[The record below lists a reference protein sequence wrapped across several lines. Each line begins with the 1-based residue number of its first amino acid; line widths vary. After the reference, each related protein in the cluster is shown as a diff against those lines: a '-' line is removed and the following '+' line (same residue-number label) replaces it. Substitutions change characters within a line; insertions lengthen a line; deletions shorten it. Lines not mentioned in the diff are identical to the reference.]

1 MRTLKKTLSLVLV
14 VAMVLGLCV
23 VGASAY
29 NKVEDFTDDV
39 DKIGDAYYEAVG
51 VLTGIGI
58 IDGMTETAFEP
69 QGNYTREQAAKIIA
83 YMQLGKAKADSL
95 KCTVA
100 PFEDVAASRWSAGY
114 IAYCVEQGIID
125 GMTETTFEPTAKLT
139 GFQWAKMLLC
149 AVGFG
154 VNGEFTGSSWSVN
167 TAKVAHTVDLFAGD
181 LAGADHTALTR
192 EQAALYAFNVLT
204 NVKKVAYS
212 ANVTS
217 YVYGIRGYWTVD
229 GIGHT
234 LATDVFDLYSAT
246 GIITDNEGNGASAT
260 TLRNGY
266 YSKDTV
272 VATVAADTTLDMMY
286 HAARIWYIDGTKTDT
301 GVFVMDLAK
310 ATEYDCYAVSTGEA
324 AAKKVE
330 AKAVSVGTNS
340 NNAKVYEYYLIDNT
354 VIDAGYAG
362 LSCYY
367 TLGKLGVRSETNKTT
382 VIDNTAVANSMIKTD
397 ISKIDKYATVI
408 YLKTEHKAYHV
419 YALSA
424 TAGSVV
430 KYNQNTK
437 VITMSDGTEL
447 SRSVFAAADI
457 NDQISTYI
465 IDVLVGTTHSTP
477 KMTIVLDSHGHYM
490 SLSNEAYKTVAYYT
504 GAYKLSSSHD
514 AWSSDRTWMAQ
525 FVDVAT
531 GEVKEVPVL
540 NSWYERYGFGGYYDI
555 TDELY
560 GDATYYPIEVPTLPA
575 TTYGAYRFD
584 NSLTLS
590 RSDKT
595 ESGIYYD
602 VSDITYIIA
611 SGSGSKLS
619 VKPYQ
624 GIDALLDAYDYDR
637 PISSVTLSDVC
648 VVVANSVW
656 GNEYATVVFAYDA
669 GLVTGGV
676 VFFPTDVAAN
686 DWHTVSDSYYEFDS
700 AYVNGSAEAED
711 FKVAKGSVSAFNL
724 TAGFYSFTL
733 DANTGYAVKLDKV
746 TTFWTNDS
754 SKFTGSGTSTV
765 LDGVPVASD
774 VVIADVRPNGDIDTI
789 KELADFYNNY
799 ADNGNYAVQLAY
811 TKNAAGQIAVIYVV
825 PANAY
830 TVTVKTGTS
839 NSATAFTTPSVDPTS
854 AVYKYWSERPATLKI
869 TVTTGD
875 NLDFNG
881 YVLVYTINGVE
892 KTVGAADLTV
902 SGDGNQIVSFNVS
915 VDNTA
920 EIVVLGYRPVA

>member
-51 VLTGIGI
+51 VLTGIGV

-69 QGNYTREQAAKIIA
+69 QGTYTREQAAKIIA
-83 YMQLGKAKADSL
+83 YMMLGKDKADSL
-95 KCTVA
+95 TCVEA

-114 IAYCVEQGIID
+114 IAFCVEQGIID
-125 GMTETTFEPTAKLT
+125 GMTETTFEPTGTLT

-154 VNGEFTGSSWSVN
+154 VNDEFTGSSWSVN
-167 TAKVAHTVDLFAGD
+167 TAKVAHTVDLFEGD
-181 LAGADHTALTR
+181 LEGADHVALRR

-217 YVYGIRGYWTVD
+217 YVYGIRGYTTVD

-234 LATDVFDLYSAT
+234 LAEDVFDLYSAT
-246 GIITDNEGNGASAT
+246 GIITDNEGNGASVT
-260 TLRNGY
+260 TLREGY
-266 YSKDTV
+266 YSNTDL
-272 VATVAADTTLDMMY
+272 VANIAADTDLDMMY
-286 HAARIWYIDGTKTDT
+286 HAARIWYIDGTKTNT
-301 GVFVMDLAK
+301 GVFVLDLAK

-354 VIDAGYAG
+354 AIDAGYAG

-382 VIDNTAVANSMIKTD
+382 VIDKTAVANSMIKTD
-397 ISKIDKYATVI
+397 ISAIDKYDTII
-408 YLKTEHKAYHV
+408 YLKTEHNAYHV

-430 KYNQNTK
+430 KYNQKTQ
-437 VITMSDGTEL
+437 VITLSDGTEL
-447 SRSVFAAADI
+447 ARSVFAAADI
-457 NDQISTYI
+457 EDQIDTYI

-477 KMTIVLDSHGHYM
+477 NMVIVLDSHGHYM
-490 SLSNEAYKTVAYYT
+490 SLSNDAYKTVAYYT

-540 NSWYERYGFGGYYDI
+540 NSWHDRYSVGGYYDI

-560 GDATYYPIEVPTLPA
+560 GDATYSPIQLPLWPD
-575 TTYGAYRFD
+575 TTYGEYRFD
-584 NSLTLS
+584 QSLTLG

-595 ESGIYYD
+595 DGGIFYD

-611 SGSGSKLS
+611 TGSGSNLS
-619 VKPYQ
+619 VKSYE
-624 GIDALLDAYDYDR
+624 GIDALLDAYDNDR
-637 PISSVTLSDVC
+637 PISSITLSDVC
-648 VVVANSVW
+648 VVVADSVW

-669 GLVTGGV
+669 GLVTGGI
-676 VFFPTDVAAN
+676 VFFPNDIAAS
-686 DWHTVSDSYYEFDS
+686 DWHTVADSYYEFDS
-700 AYVNGSAEAED
+700 AYVNGSAETQD

-733 DANTGYAVKLDKV
+733 DADTGYAVALTKV
-746 TTFWTNDS
+746 NTYWTNDS
-754 SKFTGSGTSTV
+754 SKFTGSGSTTL
-765 LDGVPVASD
+765 LDGDPVASD
-774 VVIADVRPNGDIDTI
+774 VVIADTREDGDIDDI
-789 KELADFYNNY
+789 NELADFYNNY
-799 ADNGNYAVQLAY
+799 ADNENYDVQLAY
-811 TKNAAGQIAVIYVV
+811 TKNAAGQINVIYVV
-825 PANAY
+825 AKNTF
-830 TVTVKTGTS
+830 TVTVTADTKADVTAMELGTVEGAGEH
-839 NSATAFTTPSVDPTS
+839 N
-854 AVYKYWSERPATLKI
+854 YWSDRYVTVEI
-869 TVTTGD
+869 TVTGSS
-875 NLDFNG
+875 LSFEG
-881 YVLVYTINGVE
+881 YEIVYSINGVE
-892 KTVGAADLTV
+892 DTVSADDITVAAD
-902 SGDGNQIVSFNVS
+902 GNSATFELIV
-915 VDNTA
+915 DDDA
-920 EIVVLGYRPVA
+920 DIVVYGYRAVNP